1 MAHFFDGEPDFLK
14 LSRLKTMIENS
25 FSQKNSKNTIKKDF
39 PTQKAPEQKTKET
52 QKEKQEKFFE
62 DRKNR

>member
-14 LSRLKTMIENS
+14 SSRLRTMVEKS
-25 FSQKNSKNTIKKDF
+25 FEKKDF
-39 PTQKAPEQKTKET
+39 EDTTKQTFFPKTILNKTAEKT

-62 DRKNR
+62 DHKNR